1 MILLKQL
8 LKRLD
13 EIAPLAIAEEWD
25 NVGLLVGDP
34 DSEIHRVMTCLT
46 ITQATVSEA
55 IAKRVD
61 CIVVHHPI
69 PFKPISQ
76 ITTSTSTGRYL
87 WQLASN
93 EIAVY
98 SPHTA
103 WDNARFGINQKLAE
117 FFQLED
123 IRPMVPLKSEIVNR
137 ISSLVPAE
145 DLRLIGTGRIGTVT
159 KDETISM
166 IISGIHEMIHK
177 PRIERNQSLITK
189 VNRIAFVC
197 GSGGSFANAAK
208 KAGADLLITGEATYH
223 QFLEA
228 SNLGLGLIT
237 FGHYPSEAGA
247 MRVLSDMLCES
258 FPELQVWR
266 SHDETDAYCTE
277 I

>member
-25 NVGLLVGDP
+25 NVGLLLGDP
-34 DSEIHRVMTCLT
+34 ESEIHKVMTCLT

-55 IAKRVD
+55 IAKDVD

-69 PFKPISQ
+69 PFKPVSQ
-76 ITTSTSTGRYL
+76 ITTSTSTGRFL

-93 EIAVY
+93 KVAVY

-117 FFQLED
+117 FFQLEN
-123 IRPMVPLKSEIVNR
+123 IRPMIPLKSEIVNR
-137 ISSLVPAE
+137 ISSIVSEE
-145 DLRLIGTGRIGTVT
+145 DLRHLGTGRIGTVT
-159 KDETISM
+159 KGDTVSV
-166 IISGIHEMIHK
+166 IISSIHAMIHN
-177 PRIERNQSLITK
+177 PIIERNQSLLTK

-208 KAGADLLITGEATYH
+208 KAGADLLVTGEATYH

-228 SNLGLGLIT
+228 TNLGLGLVT
-237 FGHYPSEAGA
+237 FGHYQSEAGS
-247 MRVLSDMLCES
+247 MSLLSEMLGES
-258 FPELQVWR
+258 FPELQIWR
-266 SHDETDAYCTE
+266 SHDERDAYCTE